1 MQKVLEVE
9 TRLKAQGTPPDVVI
23 GADTMVTLD
32 GTMFGKPT
40 SEEEA
45 FDMLKRLLFVSYW
58 LIGLICSTFG
68 YCSSG
73 PSILL
78 LGYLSINL
86 VSP

>member
-9 TRLKAQGTPPDVVI
+9 TRLKAQGSAPDVVI

-45 FDMLKRLLFVSYW
+45 FDMLKRLLS
-58 LIGLICSTFG
+58 
-68 YCSSG
+68 
-73 PSILL
+73 
-78 LGYLSINL
+78 
-86 VSP
+86 